1 MNIKTILKLY
11 LFLSIASNTSML
23 WSMTSTKLYQISFSN
38 ETNKELAVT
47 IFFAGGDSLC
57 PNNKLT
63 IEAGQKKIFD
73 TRICCTTS
81 IEIETSQPSSIKK
94 INFQPTQAE
103 FGITCNAFSIA
114 IKERNN
120 EFIIIEL

>member
-47 IFFAGGDSLC
+47 IFFAGGGSLC

-63 IEAGQKKIFD
+63 IEAGQKKILILASVVLL
-73 TRICCTTS
+73 R
-81 IEIETSQPSSIKK
+81 
-94 INFQPTQAE
+94 
-103 FGITCNAFSIA
+103 
-114 IKERNN
+114 
-120 EFIIIEL
+120 